1 MIRCQR
7 DKNWPWPSSPR
18 LCQLFM
24 LSEQIKSRM
33 FRISDSNMIWLW
45 STCLRLDTSDHISL
59 QKCPRMFGKQYT
71 KNVWYMY
78 TASQMP
84 ITKNLLG
91 NWSAG
96 LRQLGDS
103 TKRPAG
109 AKAIEAKVKNLFCE
123 DSSHRLPPQSLC
135 KPTRPTLNQ
144 IVTWSGLH
152 LNLKIFVFVFV
163 NILSLIWEPGPLFW
177 WYDRISF

>member
-1 MIRCQR
+1 MIRWQR
-7 DKNWPWPSSPR
+7 DKNGPWPSSPR
-18 LCQLFM
+18 LCLLFM

-71 KNVWYMY
+71 KNVWYTCVY
-78 TASQMP
+78 CLPKTC
-84 ITKNLLG
+84 
-91 NWSAG
+91 WSAG

-144 IVTWSGLH
+144 IVTWSGLY
-152 LNLKIFVFVFV
+152 LNLKILVFVFV
-163 NILSLIWEPGPLFW
+163 NILSLLWEPGPLFW